1 MRNAQVILKGN
12 YLLTSYTSAI
22 ENTTLVLV
30 GSDGAFPFFGRHIW
44 VTQSFVEP
52 CWIYVSVFQHFHYNV
67 WNSGE
72 DGKQRKRITGKWW
85 EYICCIKFMLTQ
97 TIFAYEACSR
107 MDLYITVLYQS
118 IPFRDHWELGL
129 RFGNICVVG
138 IPRCLACI
146 FMPVTNKQR
155 GHTRLRENGAL
166 QWIVI
171 NLWSPNRYRTSVKNF
186 DCVQEII

>member
-1 MRNAQVILKGN
+1 MVRFRFLD
-12 YLLTSYTSAI
+12 AI
-22 ENTTLVLV
+22 FELRKALWSLAGFTFQFFNISTTMSETAEKTENNEKE
-30 GSDGAFPFFGRHIW
+30 S
-44 VTQSFVEP
+44 QE
-52 CWIYVSVFQHFHYNV
+52 N
-67 WNSGE
+67 GE
-72 DGKQRKRITGKWW
+72 STF
-85 EYICCIKFMLTQ
+85 CCIKFMLTQ

-146 FMPVTNKQR
+146 FMPITNKQR